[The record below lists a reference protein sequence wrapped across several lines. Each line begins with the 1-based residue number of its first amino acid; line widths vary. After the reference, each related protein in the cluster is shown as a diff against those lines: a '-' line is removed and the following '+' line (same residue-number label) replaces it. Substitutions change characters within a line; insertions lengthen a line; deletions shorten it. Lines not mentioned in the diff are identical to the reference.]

1 MNHSG
6 VSIWHRIS
14 LCLFHFFTVLDG
26 ICAGWR
32 FSFSLFFLLERLV
45 NVMCVWA
52 WTEKLLRHC
61 EYFFTVAVYMETSV
75 MCVAIVNV
83 GICSLTASV
92 IPSEKISRKR
102 SKRNGK
108 AA

>member
-1 MNHSG
+1 MG
-6 VSIWHRIS
+6 YVQVGGF
-14 LCLFHFFTVLDG
+14 LF
-26 ICAGWR
+26 
-32 FSFSLFFLLERLV
+32 LFFFFFERLV

-52 WTEKLLRHC
+52 WSEKLLRHC